1 MKLTQELLQ
10 ELLSYN
16 TITGKLSWQTR
27 DRQWFTSDRVWKIW
41 NTKLANQEA
50 FSYINGSGYRWGRV
64 LGKNYLGHRII
75 WFMAYGYWPNQI
87 DHIDGDRANNSLHNL
102 RDVTNQIN
110 SMNIKIPSSN
120 TSGHIGVCWDKSRNK
135 WLAHITVDKK
145 LKNLGRFINKED
157 AVKVRKEAEEKYGF
171 HENHG
176 RILDD

>member
-1 MKLTQELLQ
+1 M
-10 ELLSYN
+10 
-16 TITGKLSWQTR
+16 
-27 DRQWFTSDRVWKIW
+27 V
-41 NTKLANQEA
+41 
-50 FSYINGSGYRWGRV
+50 
-64 LGKNYLGHRII
+64 
-75 WFMAYGYWPNQI
+75 YGYWPNQI

-135 WLAHITVDKK
+135 WLAHITVDQK

-157 AVKVRKEAEEKYGF
+157 AVKVRKEAERIYRY

-176 RILDD
+176 RILGD